1 MADRLAEEVLRQ
13 CDQAT
18 CNLPVDIE
26 AILTSYG
33 LHLVWAG
40 LSQEVPGLYIPE
52 GNYIICNRANDPG
65 RVRFTLAHELYHH
78 LEYLRDP
85 SNKYIRFY
93 TPGRNNERRANRFAG
108 ALLMPK
114 EAVINLHRLG
124 KSPREMAAIFNVSV
138 AALSVRLDELGITRD
153 ISA

>member
-1 MADRLAEEVLRQ
+1 MPDRLAEKVLRQ

-18 CNLPVDIE
+18 CNLPIDIE
-26 AILTSYG
+26 GILTSYG
-33 LHLVWAG
+33 LHIVWAG
-40 LSQEVPGLYIPE
+40 LTQEVPGLYIPGE
-52 GNYIICNRANDPG
+52 NLIICNRATEPG
-65 RVRFTLAHELYHH
+65 RNRFTLAHELYHH

-108 ALLMPK
+108 SLLMP
-114 EAVINLHRLG
+114 ARALRNLHVLG
-124 KSPREMAAIFNVSV
+124 KSEVELMEIFNVSR
-138 AALSVRLDELGITRD
+138 AALDVRLRELGITRD